1 MAATRLISLHSSS
14 RPLGLGLSSFSSS
27 SSITGLK
34 KLNNLALS
42 STTTVMIRCVCEEEK
57 QWLSKKKKQS
67 VVVVKA
73 SVAASESSNV
83 LKTSKPPHQTNAGE
97 IGMASLLAKVAFT
110 ALLVLRVVTKPRP
123 WKLHPQM
130 LIERGCFMV
139 LESYFHYFNSLSQ
152 SSDHGDVMH
161 LLIEAID
168 MFLIGTAMLIFGM
181 GLHAMFVG
189 SKYLKGKGSQLPSSN
204 FFGLFHLKT
213 LPRWVGMKSV
223 TEAKSKIGQAVMMTL
238 QVGVLEKF
246 KSIPLV
252 TGFDLACFAGA
263 VFVIIDHRSS
273 VSHRTSQLCLS
284 SQGHR
289 SSVSLFARSSKQLF
303 SQLYLSLRK
312 VIIEVARLTC
322 WFWFWFNRN
331 PKKLPSLVPGSFGDL
346 GWVSR

>member
-130 LIERGCFMV
+130 LIERVIIDCRFFTLFAVAGSLVGSILCFVEGCFMV

-263 VFVIIDHRSS
+263 VFVSS
-273 VSHRTSQLCLS
+273 ACIFLLSQL
-284 SQGHR
+284 
-289 SSVSLFARSSKQLF
+289 SVGA
-303 SQLYLSLRK
+303 
-312 VIIEVARLTC
+312 
-322 WFWFWFNRN
+322 
-331 PKKLPSLVPGSFGDL
+331 GDATATNNI
-346 GWVSR
+346 S

>member
-57 QWLSKKKKQS
+57 QWLSKKKKQP

-130 LIERGCFMV
+130 LIERG
-139 LESYFHYFNSLSQ
+139 Y
-152 SSDHGDVMH
+152 HGDVMH

-204 FFGLFHLKT
+204 FFGLFYLKT

-263 VFVIIDHRSS
+263 VFVSS
-273 VSHRTSQLCLS
+273 ACIFLLSQL
-284 SQGHR
+284 
-289 SSVSLFARSSKQLF
+289 SVGA
-303 SQLYLSLRK
+303 
-312 VIIEVARLTC
+312 
-322 WFWFWFNRN
+322 
-331 PKKLPSLVPGSFGDL
+331 GDATATNNI
-346 GWVSR
+346 S